1 MTPSARN
8 NLMKISNPENDNRK
22 LNLTPL
28 IDVVFLLLIFFMV
41 STTFEKQAKLKIEL
55 PEASAQAGV
64 AEAQEL
70 VIAISQ
76 KGVFFVNN
84 NELVNAKP
92 QSLQNALQKIAED
105 ARDMPVIIKADANVA
120 HKHVV
125 MAMDVLG
132 NMGFAKVS
140 MATTQ
145 PVDAQ

>member
-1 MTPSARN
+1 
-8 NLMKISNPENDNRK
+8 MKLSKPQNEGNK

-55 PEASAQAGV
+55 PEASTQPVLG
-64 AEAQEL
+64 EQQDL
-70 VIAISQ
+70 VISISQ

-84 NELVNAKP
+84 NELVNARS
-92 QSLQNALQKIAED
+92 QSLRSAIQNLVAD
-105 ARDMPVIIKADANVA
+105 DRGMPVIIRADANVA

-132 NMGFAKVS
+132 NMGFEKVS

-145 PVDAQ
+145 PKEGP

>member
-1 MTPSARN
+1 
-8 NLMKISNPENDNRK
+8 MKISNPENDQRK

-55 PEASAQAGV
+55 PEASQQPTTTT
-64 AEAQEL
+64 AEEL
-70 VIAISQ
+70 IISISE

-84 NELVNAKP
+84 NELVNAQTKT
-92 QSLQNALQKIAED
+92 LRNALQKITGDE
-105 ARDMPVIIKADANVA
+105 RDMPVIIRADANVA

-132 NMGFAKVS
+132 GMGFEKVA

-145 PVDAQ
+145 TKDSQ

>member
-1 MTPSARN
+1 MPSAKN
-8 NLMKISNPENDNRK
+8 NLMKISNQDNENRK

-55 PEASAQAGV
+55 PEASVNPV
-64 AEAQEL
+64 ASEGQEL
-70 VIAISQ
+70 VISISQ
-76 KGVFFVNN
+76 KGVFFVNS
-84 NELVNAKP
+84 NELINA
-92 QSLQNALQKIAED
+92 QSQNLKNALQKIVED
-105 ARDMPVIIKADANVA
+105 SRDMPVIIKADANAA

-132 NMGFAKVS
+132 NMGFQKVS

-145 PVDAQ
+145 ASDDK